1 MYCTNAYACTPVV
14 SSPYHIYSGNFLMHQ
29 LFKFNFLIF
38 KKIIYIIQILE
49 NIKIY
54 TVRNCSLLSVS
65 ITSNQFPFLQT
76 TNIIRF
82 CVSFQRYFMYIQ
94 EKNR

>member
-1 MYCTNAYACTPVV
+1 MRMHAHLLFLV
-14 SSPYHIYSGNFLMHQ
+14 HIIYILEIFWRINFLS
-29 LFKFNFLIF
+29 LIFLIF

-82 CVSFQRYFMYIQ
+82 CVSFQRYFM
-94 EKNR
+94 